1 MQETPEIL
9 AISNMLERPVGQYAS
24 YGVVCV
30 GGVVSTIL
38 AAAKHAQ
45 AAILV
50 ATVAFICLCVACNVI
65 IRKCGKSLVRTIDG
79 SLQNTAENHRSTP
92 GNSPPAAPGARQ
104 EADKQDHLS
113 PAAKKGGDPHLLAA
127 RKKITMAM
135 SICLSMALQ
144 TVAML
149 LFAIFSGY
157 GLAAPI
163 LFFGIPM

>member
-9 AISNMLERPVGQYAS
+9 AISNMLERPVGQYIS
-24 YGVVCV
+24 YGVVCL
-30 GGVVSTIL
+30 GGVISTIL
-38 AAAKHAQ
+38 ATAKRAQ
-45 AAILV
+45 AAIIV
-50 ATVAFICLCVACNVI
+50 AAAAFICLCVACNVI

-79 SLQNTAENHRSTP
+79 SLQNTAGSPSSAAAGAGRGEGNKDTP
-92 GNSPPAAPGARQ
+92 AT
-104 EADKQDHLS
+104 
-113 PAAKKGGDPHLLAA
+113 KKEGDPNLLAA

-144 TVAML
+144 TIVML

-157 GLAAPI
+157 GLAAPM